1 MPNNREPPDIREQL
15 RQAIARHTRSLYGR
29 WGLCRCTGVPSS
41 TVARFLAGKR
51 GITLDTAARLAEPL
65 KLTLKR
71 RHARP
76 AKDKEATQ
84 C

>member
-1 MPNNREPPDIREQL
+1 MHRR
-15 RQAIARHTRSLYGR
+15 
-29 WGLCRCTGVPSS
+29 
-41 TVARFLAGKR
+41 TVQHRRALLAGKR